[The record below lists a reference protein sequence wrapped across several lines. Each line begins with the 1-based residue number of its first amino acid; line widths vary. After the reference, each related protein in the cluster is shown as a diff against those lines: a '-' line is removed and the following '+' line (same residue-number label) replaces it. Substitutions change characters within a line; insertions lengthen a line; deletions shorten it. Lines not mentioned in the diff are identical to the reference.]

1 MTPPTNNFS
10 LVNWK
15 IFISLFLLLY
25 LLLPELPVLQIVA
38 ILLFISQLFLLFEGI
53 GSRIPIREIFGTLFC
68 LQFLIGPMI
77 AYHFGDQYVID
88 VYKMRVPPE
97 EYYSF
102 LIPATIAFI
111 AGLNIKHNNFSGE
124 RIDTEAIKALR
135 KKQPYLP
142 HYFIAAGFVFGALEA
157 SASAELKFVFYLLG
171 ALKYIGLFLMIL
183 SDRKPNLWFLIIIV
197 GYMVSIA
204 VDTGMFH
211 DLFTWTIFITAI
223 FFLRYKIRPIFKL
236 GIFLGFTVLATGI
249 QFIKFDYREVLSN
262 EEEVGIETFGTVY
275 KDATKERGSMFSES
289 NIALNS
295 TRINQGFI
303 IAHILNNV
311 PNNEPFAN
319 GASMKQIFLSA
330 IMPRFLYAD
339 KLNAGDQEIFMKY
352 SGLQLNGTTA
362 MALSSVGDA
371 YANYGKAGSWIFMF
385 FYGLLFN
392 LTLKFLAKKAKIFPV
407 VALFVPLIFVFP
419 IRPDCETQ
427 TILGHLVK
435 STFLVLLVLYFF
447 RAKFKY
453 YRFNIP
459 ASNSSK

>member
-1 MTPPTNNFS
+1 MMQRNKKMS
-10 LVNWK
+10 LTNWK
-15 IFISLFLLLY
+15 IIIPLFLLLF
-25 LLLPELPVLQIVA
+25 LLFPGLPILQIVA
-38 ILLFISQLFLLFEGI
+38 ILLFVSQILVLFEGI
-53 GSRIPIREIFGTLFC
+53 GSRMPIREIFGTLFC

-77 AYHFGDQYVID
+77 AYYFGDQYVID
-88 VYKMRVPPE
+88 IYKMRVSQE

-102 LIPATIAFI
+102 LIPTTVAFI
-111 AGLNIKHNNFSGE
+111 VGLNIKHNNFSGE
-124 RIDTEAIKALR
+124 GINMEGIKALR
-135 KKQPYLP
+135 MNQPYLP
-142 HYFIAAGFVFGALEA
+142 HYFIAAGFVFGTLEG

-183 SDRKPNLWFLIIIV
+183 SDKKLNLWFLIIIV

-204 VDTGMFH
+204 VNTGMFH
-211 DLFTWTIFITAI
+211 DLFTWTIFIAAF
-223 FFLRYKIRPIFKL
+223 FFLRFRIRPIFKL
-236 GIFLGFTVLATGI
+236 GVFLSFTLLATGI

-262 EEEVGIETFGTVY
+262 DEEEVGIETFGTVY
-275 KDATKERGSMFSES
+275 TDATKERGSMFSES

-303 IAHILNNV
+303 IAHVLSNV
-311 PNNEPFAN
+311 PSKEPFAD

-352 SGLQLNGTTA
+352 SGLQLNKTTA

-371 YANYGKAGSWIFMF
+371 YANYGKFGCWVFMF

-392 LTLKFLAKKAKIFPV
+392 LTLKFLARKAKIFPV
-407 VALFVPLIFVFP
+407 ISLFVPLIFIFP

-435 STFLVLLVLYFF
+435 STFLVLLVLHLF
-447 RAKFKY
+447 RTKFRY
-453 YRFNIP
+453 YRFNV
-459 ASNSSK
+459 SRQQ